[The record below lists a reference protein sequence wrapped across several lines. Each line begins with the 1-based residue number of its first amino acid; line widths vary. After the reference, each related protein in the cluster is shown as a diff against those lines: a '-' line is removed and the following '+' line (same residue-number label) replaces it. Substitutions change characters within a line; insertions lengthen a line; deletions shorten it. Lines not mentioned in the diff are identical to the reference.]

1 MGRVNSN
8 QSDANTHQHLGL
20 RNFRLLK
27 VVKSKNITLPVGTPS
42 CPRCHQ
48 SLDCTRL
55 VRRRK
60 THAGS
65 VGIYCVSVLWT
76 CHHAGLWSIRCVLKA
91 LRQVVMNLKTMFA
104 TSCQIRSCMIL
115 YDLVWSC
122 FQETVATAAC
132 TSSLGQVGSRS
143 VHDRLPTPYASA
155 REFQE
160 VSLGFVEVEL
170 RRL

>member
-1 MGRVNSN
+1 MCPEGFASSCDEIENRVCHILP
-8 QSDANTHQHLGL
+8 D
-20 RNFRLLK
+20 K
-27 VVKSKNITLPVGTPS
+27 V
-42 CPRCHQ
+42 
-48 SLDCTRL
+48 
-55 VRRRK
+55 
-60 THAGS
+60 
-65 VGIYCVSVLWT
+65 
-76 CHHAGLWSIRCVLKA
+76 
-91 LRQVVMNLKTMFA
+91 
-104 TSCQIRSCMIL
+104 L

-170 RRL
+170 RSL